1 MMNLLL
7 VDDHPSVREGTKV
20 MFEEEQDF
28 TVSAVSSGMEALE
41 LVKIIDFDVML
52 FDLHMPVINGLE
64 LTKRIMS
71 IKPNPLIIIYTGFEI
86 EPYFNKLVE
95 AGVSGFVSKTST
107 REQMIEA
114 IRCTV
119 RNETV
124 IPIPLF
130 KQLRRNS
137 VRLCTGEDQL
147 EEVSINEREQQILL
161 EIAKGRSNKELSE
174 ILLMSQRNVEYQLTR
189 IFGKLQVRSRAE
201 AISEAIKR
209 GIISEQSW

>member
-1 MMNLLL
+1 MIKLLL

-28 TVSAVSSGMEALE
+28 AVSAVSSGMEALE
-41 LVKIIDFDVML
+41 LVKINDFDVML

-71 IKPNPLIIIYTGFEI
+71 IKPNSLIIIYTGFEI
-86 EPYFNKLVE
+86 EPYFNNLVE
-95 AGVSGFVSKTST
+95 AGVSGFVSKTAT

-209 GIISEQSW
+209 GIIPEQSW

>member
-1 MMNLLL
+1 MIKLLL

-28 TVSAVSSGMEALE
+28 AVSAVSSGMEALE
-41 LVKIIDFDVML
+41 LVKVNDFDVML

-64 LTKRIMS
+64 LTKRIMH
-71 IKPNPLIIIYTGFEI
+71 IKPNSLIIIYTGFEI

-95 AGVSGFVSKTST
+95 AGVSGFVSKTAT

-209 GIISEQSW
+209 GIIPEQSW